1 MASAWA
7 YRIVWVWNS
16 LMAMEDAE
24 SRQERIEKAYLRIEQ
39 LQTKLQGRRC
49 RLRLRE
55 RVGES
60 AEKILAEC
68 GAGRWMRAEITER
81 KEPVYR
87 QEKRGR
93 PGDNTKYL
101 RQERLR
107 FSVAARVKEEVI
119 IADERSDGMFP
130 LITNSRDLTCKE
142 ILAAYKFQP
151 SLEKR
156 HEQLKTVQDLA
167 PVWLKNV
174 SRIEA
179 LLFLYFIA
187 LLVHALL
194 EREQVRDEERG
205 CVPALHDQYCV
216 EDIRARRSKV
226 QPLRG
231 VAEQFRPGLDDRD
244 ERVAEPFAFGGD
256 ACDRHEV
263 DARSAGDL
271 RSCRGRNDPAP
282 GLYGSHCR
290 FRTHTQRLMPFG

>member
-1 MASAWA
+1 MVAG
-7 YRIVWVWNS
+7 
-16 LMAMEDAE
+16 E
-24 SRQERIEKAYLRIEQ
+24 
-39 LQTKLQGRRC
+39 LQ
-49 RLRLRE
+49 
-55 RVGES
+55 
-60 AEKILAEC
+60 
-68 GAGRWMRAEITER
+68 
-81 KEPVYR
+81 
-87 QEKRGR
+87 
-93 PGDNTKYL
+93 
-101 RQERLR
+101 
-107 FSVAARVKEEVI
+107 
-119 IADERSDGMFP
+119 
-130 LITNSRDLTCKE
+130 
-142 ILAAYKFQP
+142 
-151 SLEKR
+151 
-156 HEQLKTVQDLA
+156 
-167 PVWLKNV
+167 
-174 SRIEA
+174 
-179 LLFLYFIA
+179 
-187 LLVHALL
+187 HALL

>member
-1 MASAWA
+1 
-7 YRIVWVWNS
+7 
-16 LMAMEDAE
+16 MAMEDAE

-194 EREQVRDEERG
+194 EREVRNAMAKANISSLPLYPEERD
-205 CVPALHDQYCV
+205 C
-216 EDIRARRSKV
+216 RAPSTERI
-226 QPLRG
+226 LDL
-231 VAEQFRPGLDDRD
+231 FRPLQRHRLNQNGRLIQVFEPELSSLQRHILQLIGLS
-244 ERVAEPFAFGGD
+244 PSAFGI
-256 ACDRHEV
+256 
-263 DARSAGDL
+263 S
-271 RSCRGRNDPAP
+271 P
-282 GLYGSHCR
+282 
-290 FRTHTQRLMPFG
+290 